1 MTLKDLNQFA
11 RENNI
16 PEDTPLAMETG
27 IDVIVDVSH
36 VVHNGLDLVLYQEHF
51 GEEEGL

>member
-1 MTLKDLNQFA
+1 MTFGELKQFVE
-11 RENNI
+11 ENNI
-16 PEDTPLAMETG
+16 PEETPLTMETG

-51 GEEEGL
+51 GEEGL